1 MERPFLLA
9 TTSTDQTYAGVT
21 YHLDGEL
28 VPALTVELPAGQSVY
43 FEHHILLW
51 KHPSLQISVRPMKG
65 ALKRMIA
72 GMQIFITE
80 ANGPG
85 QIAFSRDGV
94 GHIAAI
100 HMVAGGEIHVRE
112 HQFLAATGNVEYTFE
127 RVKGVANMLFGGTG
141 FFIDK
146 FHLTQGQGILWLHGY
161 GNIFEKILAPGE
173 QIDVEPGGWLYK
185 DPQVKMETVMQR
197 LSTGLLAGTNIVM
210 NRFSGPGRV
219 ALQSMYVHYT
229 EGEGGAGSGGGGGA
243 LGGALGILGA
253 LTRE

>member
-1 MERPFLLA
+1 MERPHLLA
-9 TTSTDQTYAGVT
+9 TSSTDNTYAGVI

-51 KHPSLQISVRPMKG
+51 KHPSLQITVRPMKG

-72 GMQIFITE
+72 GMQVFITE

-112 HQFLAATGNVEYTFE
+112 HQFLAATGNIDYTFE

-146 FHLTQGQGILWLHGY
+146 FHLAQGDGVLWLHGY
-161 GNIFEKILAPGE
+161 GNIFEKVLGAGE
-173 QIDVEPGGWLYK
+173 AIDVEPGGWLYK
-185 DPQVKMETVMQR
+185 DPTVRMETVMQR
-197 LSTGLLAGTNIVM
+197 LATGLLAGTNIVM
-210 NRFSGPGRV
+210 NRFTGPGRI
-219 ALQSMYVHYT
+219 ALQSMYVHY
-229 EGEGGAGSGGGGGA
+229 GDGADDQAGGGGGA
-243 LGGALGILGA
+243 IGGALGILGG
-253 LTRE
+253 LMRE